1 VSALH
6 SEISAPVSEKDLLP
20 IGYLSKAHG
29 IRGELVFVP
38 TVESSDLVQGT
49 LFLRHRGGGAI
60 RPFSLL
66 RKRTHHGSFLLSF
79 AGVTT
84 RNDAELLRSHTVF
97 VSRQDVPPPE
107 DDEVFLNDLP
117 GLSVFALDESGAEA
131 ELGVLETVS
140 APAGQLLWS
149 IRTPEGKEI
158 LFPAVED
165 FVLSIDLDRK
175 RARIAPPPG
184 LLDVYLKG

>member
-1 VSALH
+1 M
-6 SEISAPVSEKDLLP
+6 P

-38 TVESSDLVQGT
+38 TVESSDLVRDM
-49 LFLRHRGGGAI
+49 LFLRHRNGGAI

-66 RKRTHHGSFLLSF
+66 RKRTHHGALLLSF

-97 VSRQDVPPPE
+97 VSRQNVALPE
-107 DDEVFLNDLP
+107 DDEVFLSDLP
-117 GLSVFALDESGAEA
+117 GLSVFALDESGTEA

-140 APAGQLLWS
+140 APAGQILWS
-149 IRTPEGKEI
+149 IRTPDGKEI
-158 LFPAVED
+158 LFPAVEE
-165 FVLSIDLDRK
+165 FVLSIDLDTK

-184 LLDVYLKG
+184 LLDLYLNG